1 MRGIATSRIEDT
13 IDCNDLSIVQAK
25 DDQETPQKM
34 TNLRF
39 QNPIDSNEDDHPFT
53 GGDENSPNRQIAG
66 FMGSEG
72 GKSQRIS
79 NDGGIQGGSDYRNAN

>member
-1 MRGIATSRIEDT
+1 
-13 IDCNDLSIVQAK
+13 
-25 DDQETPQKM
+25 M
-34 TNLRF
+34 TNLRY

-79 NDGGIQGGSDYRNAN
+79 NDGGI